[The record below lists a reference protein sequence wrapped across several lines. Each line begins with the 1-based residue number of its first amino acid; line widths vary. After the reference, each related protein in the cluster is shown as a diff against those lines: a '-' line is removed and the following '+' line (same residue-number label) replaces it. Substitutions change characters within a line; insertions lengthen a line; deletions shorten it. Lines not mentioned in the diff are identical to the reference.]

1 MLRGILDTSMNAFD
15 KLEMEHFQPR
25 TISIPTGAVPT
36 LEFALTDEQKEYL
49 YTSGYETAQ
58 SFFAA
63 NPDGRNSFGAVP
75 VSHRSGTLP
84 I

>member
-1 MLRGILDTSMNAFD
+1 MGRRSSFAW
-15 KLEMEHFQPR
+15 HFLR

-63 NPDGRNSFGAVP
+63 NPDGRNSFGSVP